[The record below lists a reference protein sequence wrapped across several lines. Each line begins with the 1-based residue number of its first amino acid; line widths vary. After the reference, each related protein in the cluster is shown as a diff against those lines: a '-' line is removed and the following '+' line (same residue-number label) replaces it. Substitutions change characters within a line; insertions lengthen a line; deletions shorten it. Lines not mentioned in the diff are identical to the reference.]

1 MNKNSQEKAKP
12 SKFAKK
18 VARYLWVFFGLGVV
32 AVTILF
38 VLIAYGYIGYMPPI
52 EDLENPKDKFASEI
66 YSSDMEV
73 LGRYYQSK
81 ANRVYVTYKEL
92 SPDLVDALI
101 ATEDIRFREHSGIDA
116 KALFRA
122 V

>member
-66 YSSDMEV
+66 YSSDMEGF
-73 LGRYYQSK
+73 LLLYLL
-81 ANRVYVTYKEL
+81 T
-92 SPDLVDALI
+92 
-101 ATEDIRFREHSGIDA
+101 
-116 KALFRA
+116 LFSQHFLLLFLY
-122 V
+122 

>member
-38 VLIAYGYIGYMPPI
+38 VLIAYGYM
-52 EDLENPKDKFASEI
+52 
-66 YSSDMEV
+66 
-73 LGRYYQSK
+73 
-81 ANRVYVTYKEL
+81 
-92 SPDLVDALI
+92 
-101 ATEDIRFREHSGIDA
+101 
-116 KALFRA
+116 LFFINL
-122 V
+122 